1 MDHFDRKKRAR
12 FENKKRADRKAK
24 KTMESI
30 DISSVYYLD
39 GVVVAPDFVFLA
51 TQLNTL
57 DPRETA
63 HTRMSTYNPAEQELP
78 FGYFDLEDNI
88 VSVHAYRTLPP
99 DKKRFVCL
107 GAQGA
112 VHFVRGS
119 TREVRTE
126 RISGAGMLE
135 GSFGGLMS
143 HLREIDGQLWAC
155 GQHGQVY
162 RRFGVDDWRENDQ
175 GIRVRVDPAQD
186 GADRIGEML
195 EAIST
200 APMLSCIDGTG
211 ASDVYVVGL
220 RGFMAHFDGEQWTE
234 IGLPVSEHLE
244 WVRCNGP
251 DEVWVCGH
259 NGTLLKGSARTGFR
273 RLGRS
278 EDRRTFVCLAPFDGA
293 VYLSTEDGLFRFDGQ
308 SISRV
313 KSKLKPELQDAWRLD
328 RVDGVLWSI
337 GIRDLA
343 RFDGRQWVRIHHPDN
358 EPIRR

>member
-1 MDHFDRKKRAR
+1 MASSDV
-12 FENKKRADRKAK
+12 
-24 KTMESI
+24 
-30 DISSVYYLD
+30 SSVYYLD
-39 GVVVAPDFVFLA
+39 GVVIAPDFVFLA
-51 TQLNTL
+51 TQLNAL

-88 VSVHAYRTLPP
+88 VSVHAYRILPQ
-99 DKKRFVCL
+99 DKKRFACL

-126 RISGAGMLE
+126 QIPGAGMLD
-135 GSFGGLMS
+135 GNFGGLMS

-175 GIRVRVDPAQD
+175 GIRVKVDPAQY
-186 GADRIGEML
+186 GPDRIGEML
-195 EAIST
+195 EAVST
-200 APMLSCIDGTG
+200 APMLSCIDGTR

-220 RGFMAHFDGEQWTE
+220 RGYMAHFDGKRWTE
-234 IGLPVSEHLE
+234 IGLPVNEHLE

-259 NGTLLKGSARTGFR
+259 NGTLLKGNARTGFQG
-273 RLGRS
+273 LGDS
-278 EDRRTFVCLAPFDGA
+278 DGQQTFVCLATFNRA
-293 VYLSTEDGLFRFDGQ
+293 VYLSAENGLFQFDGK

-328 RVDGVLWSI
+328 GIDGVLWSI
-337 GIRDLA
+337 GVTDLA
-343 RFDGRQWVRIHHPDN
+343 RFDGRKWVRIDHPDN
-358 EPIRR
+358 EQIRG